1 MYHKNNSDCL
11 YHDTIGKRFDLIRN
25 APGSARSLVEREEI
39 LQKIQAPNHSL
50 LYECTL
56 EGACVPFEVHLHHRQ
71 QIAAFD
77 LPQIKYQAALR
88 SPESDNVRQI
98 WASVGKKIRIACART
113 TAFAQ
118 KPLAH
123 GQNREKHT
131 KFTSDR
137 LIDRRVWYFYTACL
151 PVRWPADRPAI
162 IISLLWKRRVERVHC
177 SINTES
183 EDGKEP
189 HWGEVAHPFA
199 SVTAS
204 ITFALRWAKCVFLSM
219 HM

>member
-1 MYHKNNSDCL
+1 MYRKNNSDCL

-39 LQKIQAPNHSL
+39 LQKIQAPNQSL

-98 WASVGKKIRIACART
+98 WASVEKKIRIACAPS
-113 TAFAQ
+113 TALYSFAQ
-118 KPLAH
+118 KPLATARIVRNT
-123 GQNREKHT
+123 QNSRPIDT
-131 KFTSDR
+131 LIGARDIFTQLVCR
-137 LIDRRVWYFYTACL
+137 
-151 PVRWPADRPAI
+151 
-162 IISLLWKRRVERVHC
+162 
-177 SINTES
+177 
-183 EDGKEP
+183 
-189 HWGEVAHPFA
+189 
-199 SVTAS
+199 
-204 ITFALRWAKCVFLSM
+204 
-219 HM
+219 